1 MVLLCRFT
9 LLNPTMVRNYKPKP
23 GSRQYRKYDPEIMKK
38 AYKEFRN
45 GEGSL
50 CSIARKY
57 NITKSCLYGRIHY
70 NRTNESG
77 GRKAFT
83 LEREEHIIKYIHAC
97 APWQYHL
104 QFWDLRLLIK
114 FYLDRRPV
122 ITKRK
127 LENNLPGQELM
138 MKLIKRQED
147 TISQKVIQHINDNGA
162 VTAEAVLS
170 YFHELKMLINDLDP
184 QNIVCFND
192 ILIIDEVDDNKIK
205 ENLKIN
211 NMLVMLAAS
220 AAGEV
225 LVPLISYKEKPCYE
239 KTPRRSIMSKHLH
252 EERKRLNTSIFED
265 WFKSII
271 VPYYEG
277 KSGKKC
283 LIGGFFS
290 SRITKDILEMCKEQD
305 IHFVFLPDNSSN
317 LTQPLYNLSQ
327 LIQKTWSSILPQVK
341 IDSSQYTIPK
351 QSFFEM
357 TQNIIANATDT
368 VLEGF
373 EKTGIKP
380 FNPEEV
386 LKQLPGYNETIED
399 VVEDFEKR
407 EAEAQE
413 ISIQV
418 KTEIEFSDQYSD
430 DNYDDDISS
439 NYIEKKNAKEEKQNT
454 DSLSETKQHY
464 DEIPEDKME
473 LKLSPVDFQ
482 EDMACEDA
490 SIDYT
495 PINTMVNIDYVPRS
509 SRGRKLKLKRKED
522 LSSDSDYAPTGKL
535 APKKRAVN
543 KKQSTGK
550 RNTKVSNNGTE
561 VDPLSSGQSGTY
573 LQINENQ
580 LENDTSVTQTQLLE
594 AILSTVNR
602 QEKLQERATI
612 AMETQASALSNIAM
626 LLERLAN
633 SNFKPEDNLVNT

>member
-1 MVLLCRFT
+1 
-9 LLNPTMVRNYKPKP
+9 MVRNYKPKP

-38 AYKEFRN
+38 AYKEFLN

-70 NRTNESG
+70 NRTNETG

-122 ITKRK
+122 IAKRK
-127 LENNLPGQELM
+127 LENNLPGQELVT
-138 MKLIKRQED
+138 KLIKRQED
-147 TISQKVIQHINDNGA
+147 TISQKVIQKINDNGA

-184 QNIVCFND
+184 QNIVCYND
-192 ILIIDEVDDNKIK
+192 IFIIDEVEDNKIK
-205 ENLKIN
+205 ESENFKVN

-225 LVPLISYKEKPCYE
+225 LDPLISYKEKPCYE

-290 SRITKDILEMCKEQD
+290 SRITKDILEMCKEHD

-327 LIQKTWSSILPQVK
+327 LIQKTWSGILPQVK

-413 ISIQV
+413 IAIQV
-418 KTEIEFSDQYSD
+418 KTEIEYSDQYSD
-430 DNYDDDISS
+430 DDYDDDISS
-439 NYIEKKNAKEEKQNT
+439 NYIGKNNAKEEKQNT
-454 DSLSETKQHY
+454 DSLSETKQH
-464 DEIPEDKME
+464 DDDMPEDKIN

-482 EDMACEDA
+482 EDMACED
-490 SIDYT
+490 YT
-495 PINTMVNIDYVPRS
+495 PKNMMVNIDYVPRS

-522 LSSDSDYAPTGKL
+522 LYSDSDYEPTDKP

-543 KKQSTGK
+543 KQQSTGR
-550 RNTKVSNNGTE
+550 RNTKVSTDGTE

-573 LQINENQ
+573 LQVNENQ
-580 LENDTSVTQTQLLE
+580 LENGTSVSQTQLLE
-594 AILSTVNR
+594 AILSTVTR

-612 AMETQASALSNIAM
+612 AIETQASALSKISM

-633 SNFKPEDNLVNT
+633 SNFKP

>member
-1 MVLLCRFT
+1 
-9 LLNPTMVRNYKPKP
+9 MVRNYKPKP

-70 NRTNESG
+70 NRTNETG

-122 ITKRK
+122 IAKRK
-127 LENNLPGQELM
+127 LENNLPGQELVT
-138 MKLIKRQED
+138 KLIKRQED
-147 TISQKVIQHINDNGA
+147 TISQKVIQNINDNGA

-192 ILIIDEVDDNKIK
+192 IFIIDEVEDNKIK
-205 ENLKIN
+205 ERENLKIN
-211 NMLVMLAAS
+211 NMLAMLAAS
-220 AAGEV
+220 ATGEV
-225 LVPLISYKEKPCYE
+225 LDPLISYKEKPCYE
-239 KTPRRSIMSKHLH
+239 KTPRRSIMSKQLH

-265 WFKSII
+265 WFKSVI

-317 LTQPLYNLSQ
+317 LTHPLYNLSQ
-327 LIQKTWSSILPQVK
+327 LIKKTWSSILPQVK
-341 IDSSQYTIPK
+341 LDSNQYTIPK

-368 VLEGF
+368 VLEDF

-380 FNPEEV
+380 FNPEKV
-386 LKQLPGYNETIED
+386 LKQLPGYNETIEN
-399 VVEDFEKR
+399 VVEDFEKH
-407 EAEAQE
+407 EAEAPE
-413 ISIQV
+413 IAIQV
-418 KTEIEFSDQYSD
+418 KTEVEFSDQYSD
-430 DNYDDDISS
+430 DDYDDDILS
-439 NYIEKKNAKEEKQNT
+439 NYIEKNNAKKEKQNT
-454 DSLSETKQHY
+454 DSLSETKQND
-464 DEIPEDKME
+464 DEKPEDKME

-482 EDMACEDA
+482 EDMICEDA
-490 SIDYT
+490 SIDCT
-495 PINTMVNIDYVPRS
+495 PKNMMVDIDFVPRS

-522 LSSDSDYAPTGKL
+522 SSDSDYVPRDKPI
-535 APKKRAVN
+535 PKKRAIN
-543 KKQSTGK
+543 KKQSMGK
-550 RNTKVSNNGTE
+550 RNTKVSTNGTE
-561 VDPLSSGQSGTY
+561 IDPLSSGQSGTNV
-573 LQINENQ
+573 QIDENQ
-580 LENDTSVTQTQLLE
+580 LENDTALTQTRLLE

-612 AMETQASALSNIAM
+612 AMETQASALSNIAL

-633 SNFKPEDNLVNT
+633 SNKTI